1 MNHLLHLCRT
11 HLLIRALLQVSLLY
25 GHLFSLGLQ
34 SHLLLLLKGVHLALR
49 HCVVHILLHVAV
61 HLPFHGL
68 VHRSF
73 AVTLL
78 LGSLVHHVALTL
90 RDDLICT
97 LTRLIDL
104 LDDLYAQRE
113 EVSEM
118 LI

>member
-1 MNHLLHLCRT
+1 ME
-11 HLLIRALLQVSLLY
+11 
-25 GHLFSLGLQ
+25 
-34 SHLLLLLKGVHLALR
+34 GVHLALR

-90 RDDLICT
+90 RDDLVCT
-97 LTRLIDL
+97 LACLIDL
-104 LDDLYAQRE
+104 LDDLNAQRE
-113 EVSEM
+113 EVSFVLTFNFKLLNM
-118 LI
+118 N